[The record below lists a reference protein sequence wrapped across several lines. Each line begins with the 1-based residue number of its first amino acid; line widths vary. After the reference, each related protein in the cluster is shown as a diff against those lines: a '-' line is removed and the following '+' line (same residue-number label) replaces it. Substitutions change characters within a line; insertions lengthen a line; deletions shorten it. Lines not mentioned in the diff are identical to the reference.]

1 MHSGHRHNRAL
12 RNGAGTGVWSVRPNY
27 RVNLKAQ
34 QGEAEANYL
43 RLRRLVP
50 RIGLDQ
56 PVEVELPASGW
67 IDERSLVEIRV
78 IDQARYT
85 ETLALRQLDA
95 IADWL
100 RPLDISVRLYHD
112 LRMAEV
118 IRCQGQRPP
127 WPTPPYR
134 NLHMHHRDEKWQLNA
149 FLGEWLKH
157 CLRYG
162 QVVEPAALGR

>member
-67 IDERSLVEIRV
+67 IDERSFVGPPRAWKVAVKGL
-78 IDQARYT
+78 DLPQHNASLLGC
-85 ETLALRQLDA
+85 LASSGHFWGLT
-95 IADWL
+95 WL
-100 RPLDISVRLYHD
+100 AQPGDHFN
-112 LRMAEV
+112 
-118 IRCQGQRPP
+118 QPG
-127 WPTPPYR
+127 
-134 NLHMHHRDEKWQLNA
+134 
-149 FLGEWLKH
+149 
-157 CLRYG
+157 
-162 QVVEPAALGR
+162 